1 MTFNNIHDKVGE
13 LEKKGNESREAG
25 NYTEALDL
33 YSKAIA
39 MEKSNKN
46 NSRRIAHLRN
56 EKGLIYYQMKKFVF
70 LFYVFW
76 SKLENLFRLF
86 KESKFNPINR
96 SYILK

>member
-1 MTFNNIHDKVGE
+1 VTFNNIHDKVGE

-70 LFYVFW
+70 YSMFFGPSWRICFDFLRNQ
-76 SKLENLFRLF
+76 SLIRL
-86 KESKFNPINR
+86 IGVI
-96 SYILK
+96 Y